1 MALRDS
7 ISLVIHR
14 ANVTAGLK
22 WAPDMGAKVSMSAN
36 STKATAMA
44 FMNTAIPMG
53 RSKTSMG
60 KMVDP
65 MATTTKNI
73 EPMNSATRF
82 CFNVG
87 MDYPP
92 ESAPKGLPDL

>member
-1 MALRDS
+1 
-7 ISLVIHR
+7 
-14 ANVTAGLK
+14 
-22 WAPDMGAKVSMSAN
+22 MGAKVSMSAN

-60 KMVDP
+60 NMVEP

-82 CFNVG
+82 CFKVG
-87 MDYPP
+87 IDIPLRTGPLSLRAGFDWNYKYSFKTQIF
-92 ESAPKGLPDL
+92 E